1 MLKRFL
7 IVYVFLF
14 SYAGAIAHSI
24 VPHHHHVSHK
34 EAKEHHHHNH
44 ASHSHGEHDGSK
56 KEQSQEGAY
65 FLTHASNTD
74 VVVNHFSFD
83 NPVKG
88 KKLQFSVQLSE
99 PLLSAALSDHNIFH
113 PPHNDRLSP
122 TTVFY
127 SRSLRAPP
135 FLVI

>member
-83 NPVKG
+83 NPIKG
-88 KKLQFSVQLSE
+88 KKLQFSVQVSE
-99 PLLSAALSDHNIFH
+99 PLLSLALSDHNIFH
-113 PPHNDRLSP
+113 PPPNDRLLSIA
-122 TTVFY
+122 VFY

-135 FLVI
+135 FFVV